1 MLTIHDKIWIV
12 STTLTFVGL
21 FAWWV
26 YLNWRN
32 H

>member
-1 MLTIHDKIWIV
+1 MSKEDWQMFIRV

-21 FAWWV
+21 VAAIQM
-26 YLNWRN
+26 YYMT